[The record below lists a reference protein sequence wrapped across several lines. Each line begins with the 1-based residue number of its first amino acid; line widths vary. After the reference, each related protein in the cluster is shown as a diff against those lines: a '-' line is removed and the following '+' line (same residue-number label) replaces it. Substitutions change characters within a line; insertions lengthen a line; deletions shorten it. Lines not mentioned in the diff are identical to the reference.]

1 MDTSRIVIPVIVLTA
16 GVAAFFALGKKQ
28 KEKTEKPQGSVV
40 RDVVVVPVGRHD
52 DTLDID
58 VNGQAVPY
66 QEIDLSAEVAGKIL
80 YKAEV
85 ARAGRFAKKDTVL
98 LRIDDRDYSLMVDQ
112 LDNELKQAGGSVQEL
127 DKEIDGARELVKHAE
142 EQVALAED
150 DYKRHEDLHRRGVST
165 DAERDQSRRD
175 LITAENSLTTVRN
188 QLNLLETRQS
198 RLDHAQA
205 LIVLKKQKAEYDL
218 ERATI
223 KAPVNGV
230 IVQDSVE
237 QGDYVTIGTP
247 LLTIED
253 TTTIEVK
260 CNLQM
265 DELFWVW
272 DQAASGLSGR
282 EINDSSN
289 DYQIPRT
296 PATVVYRL
304 EGEEY
309 TWDGELWRI
318 DGVGLDE
325 KTRTVPCRVIV
336 RSPQA
341 VWIVKDGQRR
351 QATSGPPALVRG
363 MYVDVLI
370 HTKPSRPLLSIPREA
385 VRPGPEI
392 WLARPIPDK
401 KRKSSTGEAASATHG
416 FQIVEVDVIGSAGDR
431 AVVRADPNDLSPGSK
446 VIVSPLALPVKAP
459 GVDETIAG
467 ADDETSP
474 GEDDE
479 APPTM
484 LLRLQD
490 GPR

>member
-1 MDTSRIVIPVIVLTA
+1 MDTSRIVIPVIVLAA
-16 GVAAFFALGKKQ
+16 GVAAFFALGKKER
-28 KEKTEKPQGSVV
+28 EKTEKPQGSRV
-40 RDVVVVPVGRHD
+40 RDVVVVPVDRHD
-52 DTLDID
+52 ETLDIG

-66 QEIDLSAEVAGKIL
+66 QEIELSAEVAGKIL

-85 ARAGRFAKKDTVL
+85 ARAGRFAQKDTVL
-98 LRIDDRDYSLMVDQ
+98 LRIDDRDYSLMVQQ
-112 LDNELKQAGGSVQEL
+112 LDNELKQADVSVQEL
-127 DKEIDGARELVKHAE
+127 DEEIAGAQRLVDLAQD
-142 EQVALAED
+142 QVGLAEK
-150 DYKRHEDLHRRGVST
+150 DYKRQVDLHRRGAST
-165 DAERDQSRRD
+165 DSELDQSRGD
-175 LITAENSLTTVRN
+175 LITAENSLTTIRN
-188 QLNLLETRQS
+188 QFNLLKTRHS
-198 RLDHAQA
+198 RIAQA
-205 LIVLKKQKAEYDL
+205 QTLTELKKRKAEYDL

-265 DELFWVW
+265 DELYWVW
-272 DQAASGLSGR
+272 DQATSGLSGR
-282 EINDSSN
+282 EINDSSD

-296 PATVVYRL
+296 PATVIYRL

-325 KTRTVPCRVIV
+325 KTRTVPCCVIV

-341 VWIVKDGQRR
+341 VWVVKDGQRR
-351 QATSGPPALVRG
+351 QANGGPPALVRG

-370 HTKPSRPLLSIPREA
+370 HTKPSRPLLSIPQEA
-385 VRPGPEI
+385 IRPGPEI
-392 WLARPIPDK
+392 WLARPIPDDEK
-401 KRKSSTGEAASATHG
+401 KSSTGEAASATHT
-416 FQIVEVDVIGSAGDR
+416 FQIVKVDVIGSAGER
-431 AVVRADPNDLSPGSK
+431 AVVRANPKHLPPGSK
-446 VIVSPLALPVKAP
+446 VIVSPLAPPVKAP
-459 GVDETIAG
+459 GVDEAIAG
-467 ADDETSP
+467 ADDKTSP

-479 APPTM
+479 APSTM